1 MIFSILAGLKT
12 VGAAIVANPMAAA
25 TLASGAVG
33 AYGSVQQGKA
43 QADVLKEQARQEK
56 IQAEADE
63 LLRREELNR
72 QLAAMVAAASTAGY
86 TGGTPESIGL
96 YSAQQAGKSER
107 SLSLKSRLSIADK
120 ERQAK
125 AAKSAGTASAVTGV
139 LKQAP
144 SLIPAYK
151 KLSSAIKG
159 T

>member
-12 VGAAIVANPMAAA
+12 VGAAIAANPMAAA

-125 AAKSAGTASAVTGV
+125 AAESAGTASAVTGV
-139 LKQAP
+139 LKQAK
-144 SLIPAYK
+144 SLIPAYE

>member
-12 VGAAIVANPMAAA
+12 VGAAIAANPMAAA
-25 TLASGAVG
+25 TLASGAMG
-33 AYGSVQQGKA
+33 ALGSGQQGKA

-56 IQAEADE
+56 IKAEADE

-72 QLAAMVAAASTAGY
+72 QLAAMVAAASTSGY

-120 ERQAK
+120 ERRAK
-125 AAKSAGTASAVTGV
+125 AAMSGGTASAVTGV
-139 LKQAP
+139 LSQAK
-144 SLIPAYK
+144 SLIPAFK

-159 T
+159 P

>member
-12 VGAAIVANPMAAA
+12 VGAAIAANPMAAA

-96 YSAQQAGKSER
+96 YSAPQAGKSER

>member
-12 VGAAIVANPMAAA
+12 VGVAIAANPMAAA
-25 TLASGAVG
+25 TLASGAMG

-96 YSAQQAGKSER
+96 YSAQQSGKSER

-144 SLIPAYK
+144 SLIPAYQ
-151 KLSSAIKG
+151 KLSS
-159 T
+159 